1 MTTSRTTRPTITPTT
16 TSEGHSTA
24 RVPLEHPGSLLATIV
39 NAYSRRQFGMEAEPT
54 KALLH
59 QPKVLT
65 AVARFGMRSQKWSR
79 LDSGLKELAS
89 LSVASQIGCSWCMDF
104 GYYLSRTNGMPIEKL
119 EQVQD
124 WRDSEVYAPL
134 ERKVLEYAEAMT
146 VTPPTV
152 TDEMVAGLR
161 EDLDDAQ
168 LVELTAMISA
178 ENLYSRTNSALG
190 LTSQGFKNQCDLP
203 RNQ

>member
-1 MTTSRTTRPTITPTT
+1 MTTTPAA
-16 TSEGHSTA
+16 TSTNTGTGSGTSTA

-39 NAYSRRQFGMEAEPT
+39 NAYSRRQFGLEAEPT

-65 AVARFGMRSQKWSR
+65 AIARFGMKSQKWSR

-119 EQVQD
+119 EQVVT
-124 WRDSEVYAPL
+124 WRESDVYTTL

-146 VTPPTV
+146 ATPPTV
-152 TDEMVAGLR
+152 TDEMVAGMR
-161 EDLDDAQ
+161 SELDDAQ

-190 LTSQGFKNQCDLP
+190 LTSQGFKNQCDVP
-203 RNQ
+203 RT

>member
-1 MTTSRTTRPTITPTT
+1 MTTTPAATSTT
-16 TSEGHSTA
+16 TNTGTGTGTSTA

-39 NAYSRRQFGMEAEPT
+39 NAYSRRQFGLEAEPT

-65 AVARFGMRSQKWSR
+65 AIARFGMKSQKWSR
-79 LDSGLKELAS
+79 LDAGLKELAS

-104 GYYLSRTNGMPIEKL
+104 GYYMSRTNGMPIEKL
-119 EQVQD
+119 EQVLS
-124 WRDSEVYAPL
+124 WRDSTVYTPL
-134 ERKVLEYAEAMT
+134 ERQVLEYAEAMT
-146 VTPPTV
+146 ATPPTV

-161 EDLDDAQ
+161 EELDDAQ

-203 RNQ
+203 RT

>member
-1 MTTSRTTRPTITPTT
+1 MTTTTNPRTTA
-16 TSEGHSTA
+16 SSTA
-24 RVPLEHPGSLLATIV
+24 RVPLEHPGSLLATIM
-39 NAYSRRQFGMEAEPT
+39 NAYSRRQFGLEAEPT

-65 AVARFGMRSQKWSR
+65 AIARFGMRSQKWSR
-79 LDSGLKELAS
+79 LDSGLKELAC

-104 GYYLSRTNGMPIEKL
+104 GYYMSRTNGMPIEKL
-119 EQVQD
+119 EQVLG
-124 WRDSEVYAPL
+124 WRDSTVYTPL

-146 VTPPTV
+146 LTPPTV
-152 TDEMVAGLR
+152 TDAMVAGLR

-190 LTSQGFKNQCDLP
+190 LTSQGFKSQCDLP
-203 RNQ
+203 RK